1 MVPQSGAE
9 TAAKRGRGTRE
20 LRLPLMFQRHAL
32 PAGGIW
38 VNSRGGEGS
47 HGSEWHLRLNENGA
61 ALLHQQRAVEEEV
74 VHRERDAARESKL
87 FGRQTRR
94 DVHPSQNRP
103 QRDSIELVAIGR
115 RQHMAHDTPRAAGRR

>member
-20 LRLPLMFQRHAL
+20 LRLPLMFQKHAL

-38 VNSRGGEGS
+38 VNSRGGEGWCC
-47 HGSEWHLRLNENGA
+47 SEWHLRLDENCA
-61 ALLHQQRAVEEEV
+61 AVVHQQRAVEEEV
-74 VHRERDAARESKL
+74 VHRERDAACESKL
-87 FGRQTRR
+87 FGRQTRC
-94 DVHPSQNRP
+94 DVHPSQNWP

-115 RQHMAHDTPRAAGRR
+115 RQHLAHTHTRAA